1 VEEKE
6 MGIASR
12 WMSFAFW
19 AVLLLGPNLALTPR
33 VQAAPPIRA
42 PELEGGTGWIGT
54 DENITLKSLR
64 GKIVVFDFW
73 TLC

>member
-1 VEEKE
+1 
-6 MGIASR
+6 MGVASR
-12 WMSFAFW
+12 SLSFAFW
-19 AVLLLGPNLALTPR
+19 AVLLLGSSLALNSRAP
-33 VQAAPPIRA
+33 AAPPNARVPA
-42 PELEGGTGWIGT
+42 PELDGGTGWIGT